1 MINLTRAEAAAVAQM
16 IEFNLFDSI
25 RNDTEIDNLQW
36 LAAMVHAWEKLDAAS
51 REPEEPKKADSGS
64 TAKDKTEDD
73 SKRRGRKP
81 AGLTQ
86 EQKLKAVG
94 LRRKGMT
101 PTQIAKA
108 IDAPV
113 SAVKAF
119 DTECAEL
126 VKNAEAEE
134 VEESERKGF

>member
-25 RNDTEIDNLQW
+25 RNDTKIDNMRW

-64 TAKDKTEDD
+64 TADV
-73 SKRRGRKP
+73 SKRGGRKP
-81 AGLTQ
+81 AELTQ